1 MKATYIHTYI
11 HALYISSWIGGAV
24 NESGC
29 DNIPEYPFCSGVRQD
44 NMRTLC
50 KQSFEVGLRIA
61 NNPTNSNPTINK
73 MCQVKC
79 PRSLWTATG
88 AFLPYIY
95 IYTYIPKRFSQR
107 NSWTFFGSTLYKGI
121 IQPLPSMYVCV
132 SVTRAK
138 HVFSFP
144 IKCIIEKNIV
154 SVYTYIHNMEP
165 NSFLW
170 SRTPPLGRKQHQLSM
185 QQHVGT
191 RWRNSQ
197 S

>member
-1 MKATYIHTYI
+1 MAYTALNRFRREIERVKIVRTYMFIGLGVDLNACTAQGSALPQFLGNSSLWGRPIGIEFESYIHTYI
-11 HALYISSWIGGAV
+11 HALYHTYVYSCIACIGGAV

-88 AFLPYIY
+88 AFLLYIY

-107 NSWTFFGSTLYKGI
+107 NSWAFFGSTLYKGI
-121 IQPLPSMYVCV
+121 
-132 SVTRAK
+132 
-138 HVFSFP
+138 
-144 IKCIIEKNIV
+144 N
-154 SVYTYIHNMEP
+154 
-165 NSFLW
+165 
-170 SRTPPLGRKQHQLSM
+170 
-185 QQHVGT
+185 
-191 RWRNSQ
+191 Q